1 MLQRNMNIRLLVL
14 TSAACF
20 GTLLAAAPAP
30 ESKPASPPATN
41 ATKPGTQAPQ
51 YPKKVHKTLWA
62 KKDLRGKRA
71 PQLIVDKWLTGKPDL
86 KNKVILVDFWATW
99 CPPCRASIPELQK
112 FHEQFKDDLVI
123 IGITNEKPDVVQSFV
138 NSNGMTYS
146 IGIDPKARMEKGITK
161 SIPHILIIS
170 SDNVVRWQGNP
181 LDPTEPLTAQII
193 QQIIDAD
200 KAARAAP
207 PPARKD
213 SKKSEAQPTE
223 QGKPDADADSHTDA
237 DTDDSDESPST
248 IPDSKHNPVPSQPPK

>member
-1 MLQRNMNIRLLVL
+1 MLQSNMNSRLLLL
-14 TSAACF
+14 TSAVCF
-20 GTLLAAAPAP
+20 GALFAAAPAP
-30 ESKPASPPATN
+30 ENKPASTSPPATT
-41 ATKPGTQAPQ
+41 APKPGTPAPQ

-71 PQLIVDKWLTGKPDL
+71 PQLIVDKWLGAKPDL
-86 KNKVILVDFWATW
+86 KNKVILIDFWATW

-138 NSNGMTYS
+138 NSHGMTYS

-170 SDNVVRWQGNP
+170 SDNFVRWQGNP
-181 LDPTEPLTAQII
+181 LDQAEPLTPQII

-200 KAARAAP
+200 KAARAAQ
-207 PPARKD
+207 PPARKE
-213 SKKSEAQPTE
+213 SKKPEAKTSEKE
-223 QGKPDADADSHTDA
+223 KPDAVPDSDA
-237 DTDDSDESPST
+237 DTDGTDESPSNT
-248 IPDSKHNPVPSQPPK
+248 PDAKDSPTPSQPPN